1 MGGRPWGEGETLL
14 VPAGQ
19 GDQKMGLA
27 RGDYAVLLSIYHPL
41 AAPRKEGPQVT
52 GRATIMAMVP
62 GAKPLVLETARVDV
76 VETGRR
82 SLRVT
87 PPGAERS
94 PWRPAATSVEA
105 VKQLQGLQG
114 SHHLRIQLTK
124 ASATYVKRS
133 EWPGWSLTWR
143 NYVRNIQ
150 QAAPCLPVLSFQPA
164 DSDLARRSAEVL
176 TTLPEAATTPKPPKP
191 PTKGALNPQ

>member
-1 MGGRPWGEGETLL
+1 
-14 VPAGQ
+14 
-19 GDQKMGLA
+19 MGLA
-27 RGDYAVLLSIYHPL
+27 GGDYAVLLSIYHPL

-82 SLRVT
+82 SLRVA

-105 VKQLQGLQG
+105 VKQLQGPQG
-114 SHHLRIQLTK
+114 SHHLRIRLTK
-124 ASATYVKRS
+124 ASAAYVKRS

-150 QAAPCLPVLSFQPA
+150 QAAPPYMVLSFQPA
-164 DSDLARRSAEVL
+164 DSDLARRSAELL
-176 TTLPEAATTPKPPKP
+176 TTPPEAAVAPQQPKPPP
-191 PTKGALNPQ
+191 KGAISLQ

>member
-1 MGGRPWGEGETLL
+1 
-14 VPAGQ
+14 
-19 GDQKMGLA
+19 
-27 RGDYAVLLSIYHPL
+27 
-41 AAPRKEGPQVT
+41 
-52 GRATIMAMVP
+52 MAMVP

-82 SLRVT
+82 SLRVA

-105 VKQLQGLQG
+105 VKQLQGPQG
-114 SHHLRIQLTK
+114 SHHLRIRLTK
-124 ASATYVKRS
+124 ASAAYVKRS

-150 QAAPCLPVLSFQPA
+150 QAAPPDMVLSFQPA
-164 DSDLARRSAEVL
+164 DSDLA
-176 TTLPEAATTPKPPKP
+176 
-191 PTKGALNPQ
+191 